1 MVCERATLS
10 ITGQPLRCRAWMLP
24 CNALQLG
31 GEPLRVTGAAAAVQ
45 VGNVAP
51 LNVTQFFDGL
61 VTIVDP
67 AAFSDTS
74 AKIRASV
81 VGSVIAATGAR
92 PAAALGWLSRGS
104 LDKQER
110 KQCEML
116 YVDRDESHVD
126 SRCETCNNRGIYP
139 PC

>member
-1 MVCERATLS
+1 M
-10 ITGQPLRCRAWMLP
+10 
-24 CNALQLG
+24 
-31 GEPLRVTGAAAAVQ
+31 Q

-81 VGSVIAATGAR
+81 VGSVIAATGMPCGSACHLRQLLMHAYMPQPAR
-92 PAAALGWLSRGS
+92 LATCLGRVGAS
-104 LDKQER
+104 
-110 KQCEML
+110 
-116 YVDRDESHVD
+116 
-126 SRCETCNNRGIYP
+126 I
-139 PC
+139 

>member
-1 MVCERATLS
+1 MDVRDEPGNS
-10 ITGQPLRCRAWMLP
+10 LRLIDLILHVA
-24 CNALQLG
+24 
-31 GEPLRVTGAAAAVQ
+31 ETSAAVQ

-81 VGSVIAATGAR
+81 VGSVIAATGKFRA
-92 PAAALGWLSRGS
+92 PAPAVGCTDRCVPTSMPQHTSWSR
-104 LDKQER
+104 Q
-110 KQCEML
+110 
-116 YVDRDESHVD
+116 
-126 SRCETCNNRGIYP
+126 P
-139 PC
+139 APCHMPWVLTE

>member
-1 MVCERATLS
+1 MISQVTCIYMPMHTRAFGAEPHAGSSSCNTLR
-10 ITGQPLRCRAWMLP
+10 IMDMKLKVTEP
-24 CNALQLG
+24 C
-31 GEPLRVTGAAAAVQ
+31 VAVQ

-81 VGSVIAATGAR
+81 VGSVIAATGM
-92 PAAALGWLSRGS
+92 S
-104 LDKQER
+104 L
-110 KQCEML
+110 L
-116 YVDRDESHVD
+116 
-126 SRCETCNNRGIYP
+126 
-139 PC
+139 